1 MSTPNV
7 SAEKEYN
14 RVKSL
19 IANINK
25 ANRENEQRLRDYHNK
40 MSTVNQRIPG
50 IPREVGQQRA
60 RERNRIRLAI
70 GRTQNNINKRLN
82 RGIALY
88 KRLNAARLALR
99 QKHMLANPTA
109 NAVYNQIVAQAKQYF

>member
-1 MSTPNV
+1 MGTPNV
-7 SAEKEYN
+7 AAEKEYN

-19 IANINK
+19 IANINN
-25 ANRENEQRLRDYHNK
+25 ANRENERRLRDYRNR

-50 IPREVGQQRA
+50 IPREVGHRRA
-60 RERNRIRLAI
+60 KERNRIRLAI
-70 GRTQNNINKRLN
+70 NSTQNNIIKRLN
-82 RGIALY
+82 KGIDLY